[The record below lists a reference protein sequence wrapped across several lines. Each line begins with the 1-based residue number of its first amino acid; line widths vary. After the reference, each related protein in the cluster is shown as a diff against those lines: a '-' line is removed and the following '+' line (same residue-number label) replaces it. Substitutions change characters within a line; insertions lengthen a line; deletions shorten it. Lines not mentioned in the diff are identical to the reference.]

1 MIQGERI
8 KKLND
13 QDLQD
18 GKYVLYWMQASVR
31 ENYNHA
37 LEYAIRKSNDVGRPL
52 VAFFGVAPDYSEANL
67 RHFTFL
73 FEGLK
78 ETSNSLAERGVPL
91 GVKEGSPMKGVLKLA
106 RMASLVVTD
115 LGYTRLLRSWR
126 RKVAESIPCPLI
138 QVESEVVVP
147 VEQASNKGEYAART
161 LRPKLQAILD
171 KYLKPLSKTELE
183 KTYEGKEF
191 ASLNL
196 SDPRKLAE
204 KLKIDHT
211 VKPVKKFRG
220 GYSQAKALLEE
231 FMENK
236 LDDYDE
242 LRNDPAKEYQSGL
255 SPYLHFGH
263 ISPLEIA
270 LKIDGTDSPGKD
282 AFLEELIIR
291 RELAINYVY
300 YHPDYDSLEGLPDWA
315 KKTLDEHREDPRE
328 YIYHVEEFEKAET
341 HDPYWNAA
349 QKEMVL
355 TGKMHGYMRMYW
367 GKKILE
373 WTEKPETA
381 FDIALY
387 LNNKYELDGRDPNSY
402 AGVAWCFGKHDRA
415 WKERPVYGKV
425 RYMNDRGLERKFDI
439 QSYVETIKKMNEG

>member
-1 MIQGERI
+1 MIQEDRI
-8 KKLND
+8 KRLDD
-13 QDLQD
+13 QDIQD

-37 LEYAIRKSNDVGRPL
+37 LEYAIRKSNDLERPL
-52 VAFFGVAPDYSEANL
+52 VVFLGVALDYPEANL
-67 RHFTFL
+67 RHFIFL

-78 ETSNSLAERGVPL
+78 EARKSLEQRGIPL
-91 GVKEGSPMKGVLKLA
+91 IVKEGLPVEEVPGLA
-106 RMASLVVTD
+106 QEASVVVTD
-115 LGYTRLLRSWR
+115 RGYTRLLKSWR
-126 RKVAESIPCPLI
+126 KKVAESIPCPLI
-138 QVESEVVVP
+138 QVESDVVVP
-147 VEQASNKGEYAART
+147 VEQASNKEEYAART
-161 LRPKLQAILD
+161 LRPKLKDILD
-171 KYLKPLSKTELE
+171 RYLNPLRKTELE
-183 KTYEGKEF
+183 NQYKGKDF
-191 ASLNL
+191 VSLNL
-196 SDPRKLAE
+196 SNPRKLAE
-204 KLKIDHT
+204 KLEIDHT
-211 VKPVKKFRG
+211 VKPVETFRG

-231 FMENK
+231 FMETK
-236 LDDYDE
+236 LDDYGE

-270 LKIDGTDSPGKD
+270 VTIDETDSPGKD

-291 RELAINYVY
+291 RELAINYVHY
-300 YHPDYDSLEGLPDWA
+300 QTDYDSLEGLPDWA
-315 KKTLDEHREDPRE
+315 KKTLDEHRDDPRA
-328 YIYHVEEFEKAET
+328 YIYGLEEFEKAET

-439 QSYVETIKKMNEG
+439 QSYVEKIEKLS